1 MKFPKIITIACEKG
15 GVGKTTVATNLAIY
29 LRAMREDMPVTILSF
44 DNHLTIDRLFSLKK
58 KPFERTVKDIF
69 DGHSLEELAQLG
81 QYGVSFVP
89 SSRRLK
95 QMSYDNE
102 LFAKQMAHSTFDG
115 VVIID
120 TGPTLDYF
128 TTSAII
134 ASDILLIPVKDIPS
148 LNNVENIVELSQT
161 DGHLSRRIRLLP
173 SIVDG
178 MVKFRNNSISM
189 DSFLRS
195 LATERGY
202 DLMKNSIPRSPKV
215 ESLTTNLTF
224 QVYPVITHA
233 RNTAVHRAFSS
244 VAKEL
249 FSLLGN
255 ISEPKTL
262 SILRR
267 DLFAPLTARSK
278 TYNQLINSTLPYCPL
293 CGKENTTVNFNIRPD
308 MFFFESGARTRGF
321 IDKRCF
327 VEEILYE
334 FKGMGRN
341 MAGFRE
347 RIMESMNEDRFF
359 SIISDGKATASTG
372 RIRLNLLDKDG
383 ASIEEGVIDNS
394 VSSQLRAGLS
404 RISGRLSEENRD
416 SLAPCIIKLGDNP
429 FPDAVLTEKNY
440 DALQAVKRLINVC

>member
-1 MKFPKIITIACEKG
+1 VLKFPKIITIACEKG
-15 GVGKTTVATNLAIY
+15 GVGKTTVATNLAVY

-44 DNHLTIDRLFSLKK
+44 DNHLTIDRMFSMEK
-58 KPFERTVKDIF
+58 KPFERTVIDIF
-69 DGHSLEELAQLG
+69 DGHRVEELVQLG
-81 QYGVSFVP
+81 QYGVSFIP
-89 SSRRLK
+89 SSRKLK
-95 QMSYDNE
+95 QHSENYE
-102 LFAKQMAHSTFDG
+102 LFAERMAHSTLDG

-120 TGPTLDYF
+120 TGPALDYF
-128 TTSAII
+128 TTSAIN

-148 LNNVENIVELSQT
+148 LNNVENIIELCQT

-178 MVKFRNNSISM
+178 MVKFRNNSVSM

-195 LATERGY
+195 LSDERGY

-233 RNTAVHRAFSS
+233 RNTAVHREFSS
-244 VAKEL
+244 LAREV

-267 DLFAPLTARSK
+267 DLFAPLAARSK
-278 TYNQLINSTLPYCPL
+278 TYKQLINSTLPYCPL

-308 MFFFESGARTRGF
+308 TLFFESGTRTRGF
-321 IDKRCF
+321 VDKRCF

-334 FKGMGRN
+334 FKGMGRS

-359 SIISDGKATASTG
+359 SVRTDGKATDPAG
-372 RIRLNLLDKDG
+372 RTRLNLLNEDG
-383 ASIEEGVIDNS
+383 ASIEESVIDHS
-394 VSSQLRAGLS
+394 VSVQLRSSL
-404 RISGRLSEENRD
+404 GRLREENSD
-416 SLAPCIIKLGDNP
+416 SQAPCLIKLGDSP
-429 FPDAVLTEKNY
+429 FPDAALTEKNY
-440 DALQAVKRLINVC
+440 DTMQTVKRLLSRS